1 MIPKDWMLFWKEE
14 QNKPYLKN
22 LLAFLEQE
30 YSEQVCYPAKH
41 HILKALEGLRP
52 VGIKCIILGQDP
64 YHGFQQANGL
74 AFSVSTGVK
83 PPPSL
88 RNIFKE
94 YENDLC
100 LPKPLNGD
108 LNAWRKEGVLL
119 LNTALSVRE
128 GKPGSHKNKGW
139 EIFTSNLITYV
150 LAKSDNAGFIC
161 FGQPAHK
168 IAKKVTEGFN
178 EKAVTIIHTP
188 HPSPLSAY
196 RGFFGSK
203 PFTTFNNIQS
213 KKGKEIVH
221 WELPSNGQKSLF

>member
-41 HILKALEGLRP
+41 HIFKALEGLQP

-64 YHGFQQANGL
+64 YHGFKQANGL
-74 AFSVSTGVK
+74 AFSVSTGIN

-108 LNAWRKEGVLL
+108 LNA
-119 LNTALSVRE
+119 
-128 GKPGSHKNKGW
+128 
-139 EIFTSNLITYV
+139 
-150 LAKSDNAGFIC
+150 
-161 FGQPAHK
+161 
-168 IAKKVTEGFN
+168 
-178 EKAVTIIHTP
+178 
-188 HPSPLSAY
+188 
-196 RGFFGSK
+196 
-203 PFTTFNNIQS
+203 
-213 KKGKEIVH
+213 
-221 WELPSNGQKSLF
+221 

>member
-52 VGIKCIILGQDP
+52 LASNASYLDKTLIM
-64 YHGFQQANGL
+64 GL
-74 AFSVSTGVK
+74 SKRTGLPFRLTGVK

-119 LNTALSVRE
+119 LNTALSVRQ

-150 LAKSDNAGFIC
+150 LAKSDHAGFIC
-161 FGQPAHK
+161 FGQPAR
-168 IAKKVTEGFN
+168 N
-178 EKAVTIIHTP
+178 
-188 HPSPLSAY
+188 L
-196 RGFFGSK
+196 
-203 PFTTFNNIQS
+203 
-213 KKGKEIVH
+213 
-221 WELPSNGQKSLF
+221 QKSYGRIQ